1 MQVPFLD
8 LKRAYERYGQ
18 ELEEAVLRVLRST
31 KYLNGPETR
40 ELEKELA
47 TFMGVNHG
55 IAVSSGTE
63 ALYLILKALDL
74 PQKSVAFV
82 PSFTFVSTAEVVLR
96 AGLIPFFVDVEDD
109 YPNLSLEA
117 LKEAYELC
125 LKRGYHPVCVIAVSL
140 YGYPARLPELLAFCQ
155 EKNLILIEDACQAF
169 GSELEDKKVGS
180 FGVAGAV
187 SFYPTK
193 NLSAA
198 GDAGMVFTNDENLA
212 LKIRALKEHGQ
223 TKPYFYEYHGL
234 NGRMDE
240 VQAAIL
246 RVKFK
251 YFTEELTLREKWAK
265 LYEKNLSHLYPKV
278 KMFKHLPNSKPAL
291 SLFTIRATRRNELQQ
306 YLEKMRIATN
316 VYYRIPLHHQPIFKD
331 KLPLSLSLPNT
342 ERLSQEVLSLPFFPY
357 LKEEEVLK
365 VCKAIEEFY
374 ANG

>member
-1 MQVPFLD
+1 
-8 LKRAYERYGQ
+8 
-18 ELEEAVLRVLRST
+18 
-31 KYLNGPETR
+31 
-40 ELEKELA
+40 
-47 TFMGVNHG
+47 
-55 IAVSSGTE
+55 
-63 ALYLILKALDL
+63 
-74 PQKSVAFV
+74 
-82 PSFTFVSTAEVVLR
+82 
-96 AGLIPFFVDVEDD
+96 
-109 YPNLSLEA
+109 
-117 LKEAYELC
+117 
-125 LKRGYHPVCVIAVSL
+125 
-140 YGYPARLPELLAFCQ
+140 
-155 EKNLILIEDACQAF
+155 
-169 GSELEDKKVGS
+169 
-180 FGVAGAV
+180 
-187 SFYPTK
+187 
-193 NLSAA
+193 
-198 GDAGMVFTNDENLA
+198 MVFTNDENLA

-251 YFTEELTLREKWAK
+251 YFNEELTLRERWAK

-278 KMFKHLPNSKPAL
+278 KLFKHLPNSKPAL
-291 SLFTIRATRRNELQQ
+291 SLFTIRATRRNELQR
-306 YLEKMRIATN
+306 YLEKMLIATN

>member
-1 MQVPFLD
+1 MQIPFLD

-18 ELEEAVLRVLRST
+18 EVEEAVLRVLRST

-47 TFMGVNHG
+47 TYIGVNHA

-74 PQKSVAFV
+74 PQNSIAFV
-82 PSFTFVSTAEVVLR
+82 PSFTFVATSEVVLR
-96 AGLIPFFVDVEDD
+96 AGLIPFFVDIEED
-109 YPNLSLEA
+109 YPNLSLES
-117 LKEAYELC
+117 LKEACELC
-125 LKRGYHPVCVIAVSL
+125 LKRGYQPACVIAVSL
-140 YGYPARLPELLAFCQ
+140 YGYPARLSELLDFCQ
-155 EKNLILIEDACQAF
+155 ERNLVLIEDACQSF

-198 GDAGMVFTNDENLA
+198 GDAGMVFTNDEKLA

-223 TKPYFYEYHGL
+223 TKPYFYEYHGV

-251 YFTEELTLREKWAK
+251 YFKEELFFREKWAK
-265 LYEKNLSHLYPKV
+265 LYEKNLSNLYPYV
-278 KMFKHLPNSKPAL
+278 RMFGSLPNSKPAL
-291 SLFTIRATRRNELQQ
+291 SLFTIRATQRDDLQR
-306 YLEKMRIATN
+306 YLKEKRIATN
-316 VYYRIPLHHQPIFKD
+316 VYYRIPLHNQPIFKD
-331 KLPLSLSLPNT
+331 KLPLSLNLPNT

-357 LKEEEVLK
+357 LKEEEVLM
-365 VCKAIEEFY
+365 VCQAIEEFY
-374 ANG
+374 AKS